1 MTTTD
6 KSRADALT
14 DLSDDELALI
24 REEAARIT
32 DDWCERQFMEPSQKE
47 SDAKFVREV
56 LRLAASPSSQP
67 AAAPADLQGLRRS
80 ILTSREIV
88 RDQDGMLSHPAVP
101 YLDEDVNYETF
112 FAAFGIEATF
122 IHMEDDVDCDTY
134 DRYFASNSPD
144 CCTWTPSSP
153 QGDGWMLLEIYDTE
167 DGPVALYVREKKPE
181 SMRERW
187 KREKRESDAAAPS
200 PADERA
206 AFVERVMGM
215 FEAWPNGKPGPT
227 DEPESHYRFGYNTA
241 LEDVLTALDV
251 GSPTRRA
258 ASANETAAEGAQKEA
273 VMLLLQARDELC
285 LIEWEGE
292 DPPERIHTLFD
303 KIEAFVT
310 RSPAM
315 AAEALA
321 EEHSTI
327 ECQAHSGPDC
337 TECGGTGVWSGK
349 ADERAASWH
358 CEDPV
363 QKCSAQCDSC
373 AKQAR
378 AALTAIVD
386 ERAECIAWANANGF
400 TKYHG
405 SMCAAWEERARRAAQ
420 QLSTEIAELKIK
432 LVSYE
437 LEREDQTRYLAAQ
450 SEEIAALKYQLAHA
464 DARVGLTA
472 TVIQKCIDSCA
483 AEYLEDVTGHPEDA
497 AYCQGITDCIDALNR
512 LKTADWSAI
521 LAAHPGQ
528 PEPIDML
535 LFCPKCGAQHV
546 DAPEKASDDRPMLYA
561 DAWTNPP
568 HRSHLCHACGTVW
581 RPADVPTNGVAA
593 IQTSGKAD
601 TWSGQPVPRAE
612 VAGGDELKA
621 RRLIRYG
628 ECRCI
633 LTQYCDGMCNPIYE
647 DDARTGASS

>member
-14 DLSDDELALI
+14 DDQFEDWLLPLLIKHLDSKARHYLTREQVRDGIEVTRVTTYAMNLARAI
-24 REEAARIT
+24 
-32 DDWCERQFMEPSQKE
+32 
-47 SDAKFVREV
+47 
-56 LRLAASPSSQP
+56 LAASPVEQP
-67 AAAPADLQGLRRS
+67 AAAPIDDARKCLMDVVSHHDS
-80 ILTSREIV
+80 IV
-88 RDQDGMLSHPAVP
+88 AG
-101 YLDEDVNYETF
+101 
-112 FAAFGIEATF
+112 FAAQRLAAEEAQ
-122 IHMEDDVDCDTY
+122 D
-134 DRYFASNSPD
+134 
-144 CCTWTPSSP
+144 
-153 QGDGWMLLEIYDTE
+153 
-167 DGPVALYVREKKPE
+167 
-181 SMRERW
+181 
-187 KREKRESDAAAPS
+187 SDAAAYWKHES
-200 PADERA
+200 DVAHRMKAQAERALAAMAQPAPAPAEERA

-363 QKCSAQCDSC
+363 QKCRAQCDSC

-378 AALTAIVD
+378 AALKAIVD

-400 TKYHG
+400 TKYHE

-420 QLSTEIAELKIK
+420 QLSAEIRELKVK
-432 LVSYE
+432 LGSYE
-437 LEREDQTRYLAAQ
+437 REREDQTRYLAAQ
-450 SEEIAALKYQLAHA
+450 SEEIADLKYQLAHA
-464 DARVGLTA
+464 DARVWLTA

-512 LKTADWSAI
+512 LKTADWSVI
-521 LAAHPGQ
+521 LAAHSGQSEPRASKCDGSGAVSVSVDDWSECPVCRGAGCQ
-528 PEPIDML
+528 PESHKWDEDGER
-535 LFCPKCGAQHV
+535 CERCGDKDWMPDSVCRGRQ
-546 DAPEKASDDRPMLYA
+546 PE
-561 DAWTNPP
+561 
-568 HRSHLCHACGTVW
+568 
-581 RPADVPTNGVAA
+581 
-593 IQTSGKAD
+593 
-601 TWSGQPVPRAE
+601 PRAE
-612 VAGGDELKA
+612 VTDDDKLCAERYRWLRERAWYVDAATYALELRERWRSGNEPLPDVDEV
-621 RRLIRYG
+621 
-628 ECRCI
+628 ECA
-633 LTQYCDGMCNPIYE
+633 LDA
-647 DDARTGASS
+647 ARTQRGES

>member
-14 DLSDDELALI
+14 DDQFEDWLLPLLIKHLDSKARHYLTREQVRDGIEVTRVTTYAMNLARAI
-24 REEAARIT
+24 
-32 DDWCERQFMEPSQKE
+32 
-47 SDAKFVREV
+47 
-56 LRLAASPSSQP
+56 LAASPVEQP
-67 AAAPADLQGLRRS
+67 AAAPIDDARKCLMDVVSHHDS
-80 ILTSREIV
+80 IV
-88 RDQDGMLSHPAVP
+88 AG
-101 YLDEDVNYETF
+101 
-112 FAAFGIEATF
+112 FAAQRLAAEEAQ
-122 IHMEDDVDCDTY
+122 D
-134 DRYFASNSPD
+134 
-144 CCTWTPSSP
+144 
-153 QGDGWMLLEIYDTE
+153 
-167 DGPVALYVREKKPE
+167 
-181 SMRERW
+181 
-187 KREKRESDAAAPS
+187 SDAAAYWKHES
-200 PADERA
+200 DVAHRMKAQAERALAAMAQPAPAPAEERA

-363 QKCSAQCDSC
+363 QKCRAQCDSC

-378 AALTAIVD
+378 AALKAIVD

-400 TKYHG
+400 TKYHE

-420 QLSTEIAELKIK
+420 QLSAEIAELKIK

-437 LEREDQTRYLAAQ
+437 REREDQIRYLAAQ
-450 SEEIAALKYQLAHA
+450 SEEIAGLKQQLAHA

-521 LAAHPGQ
+521 LAAHSGQ
-528 PEPIDML
+528 SEPETATVARIEKLRKALFESRDAMRVMSNWVKKSDPAGHSWAVRMVDRANAALNGEPEPRSEVTDDDKL
-535 LFCPKCGAQHV
+535 CAERYRWLRERAWYV
-546 DAPEKASDDRPMLYA
+546 DAATYA
-561 DAWTNPP
+561 LELRERWRSGNEPLPDVDEVECALDA
-568 HRSHLCHACGTVW
+568 
-581 RPADVPTNGVAA
+581 
-593 IQTSGKAD
+593 
-601 TWSGQPVPRAE
+601 
-612 VAGGDELKA
+612 
-621 RRLIRYG
+621 
-628 ECRCI
+628 
-633 LTQYCDGMCNPIYE
+633 
-647 DDARTGASS
+647 ARTQRGES